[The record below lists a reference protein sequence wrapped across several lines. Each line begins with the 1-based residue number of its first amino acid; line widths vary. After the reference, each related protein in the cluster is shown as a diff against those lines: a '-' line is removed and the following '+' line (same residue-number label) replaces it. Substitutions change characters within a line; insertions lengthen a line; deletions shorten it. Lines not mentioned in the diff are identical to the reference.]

1 MNIGKL
7 AKFIRRYYAPFLLKP
22 MVKIVVMII
31 FAGLF
36 ILSLISMQYIQL
48 GLGMLD
54 DPCNLRKILNAFDR
68 STTGFA

>member
-22 MVKIVVMII
+22 MVKTVVMII

-36 ILSLISMQYIQL
+36 ILSVISMQYIQL

-54 DPCNLRKILNAFDR
+54 DPRNLRKMLIAFDR